1 MSETQDAGGV
11 ESLNDRRMK
20 DMSFREK
27 LIYLGKVI
35 VFLISGGFIFP
46 TIWVD

>member
-1 MSETQDAGGV
+1 MEETPHSANTLG
-11 ESLNDRRMK
+11 DRRFA
-20 DMSFREK
+20 DMNSHERLVF
-27 LIYLGKVI
+27 IGKAF

>member
-1 MSETQDAGGV
+1 MGETRQPGDTLG
-11 ESLNDRRMK
+11 DRRFA
-20 DMSFREK
+20 DMTSRER
-27 LIYLGKVI
+27 LVFIGKVF